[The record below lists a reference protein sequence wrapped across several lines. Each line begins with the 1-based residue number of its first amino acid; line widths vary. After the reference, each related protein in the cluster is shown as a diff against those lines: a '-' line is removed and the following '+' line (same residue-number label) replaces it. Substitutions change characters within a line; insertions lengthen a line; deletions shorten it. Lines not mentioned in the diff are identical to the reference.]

1 MKVKYPRSLKTGDTI
16 GVTAPSS
23 GAQKPLHIL
32 LSKAKE
38 NVEARGY
45 RVVTG
50 ETAWTQQ
57 KGRSASKEKRAEEL
71 MSFLLDENIT
81 AIIPPWGGSFAMEI
95 LPLMDWEKLKSAPPK
110 WLLGYSD
117 ISTFLFAYSTITG
130 NASAHGINFAELSS
144 PQWDSTSSR
153 WTDVLGCCE
162 NGEVIQH
169 SSDHYQ
175 SNWQKVYDNP
185 ATGFYF
191 DSKTEWKHL
200 SGFSEAEFSGRLLGG
215 CISTLRTLI
224 GTPFDQV
231 KDYVS
236 NYAAEEGTVWYLESV
251 GLDAINIYRSL
262 WQMKQAGW
270 FDNTNGILIGRPSS
284 YTANQEFELVDA
296 LSDIFAEDNIPVIYD
311 VDIGH
316 SPPQNILVNGAFA
329 KVNFKDSKGT
339 IRMNYN

>member
-1 MKVKYPRSLKTGDTI
+1 MKVRYPKSLKIGDTI

-23 GAQKPLHIL
+23 GAQEPLHIL

-38 NVEARGY
+38 NVEACGY

-50 ETAWTQQ
+50 ETAWTQH

-130 NASAHGINFAELSS
+130 NASAHGINFVELSS

-153 WTDVLGCCE
+153 WTDVLGCSE
-162 NGEVIQH
+162 NGEVTQY

-191 DSKTEWKHL
+191 DSNTEWKNL
-200 SGFSEAEFSGRLLGG
+200 SKLSEAEFSGRLLGG
-215 CISTLRTLI
+215 CISTLRVLI
-224 GTPFDQV
+224 GTQFDQV
-231 KDYVS
+231 NDYVS
-236 NYAAEEGTVWYLESV
+236 KYASEDGIVWYFDSV

-270 FDNTNGILIGRPSS
+270 FNNTNGILIGRLSRYS
-284 YTANQEFELVDA
+284 ANQDFGLEDA
-296 LSDIFAEDNIPVIYD
+296 LSDIFTEHHIPVIYD

-316 SPPQNILVNGAFA
+316 SPPQNILMNGAFA
-329 KVNFKDSKGT
+329 KVNFKDAKGT
-339 IRMNYN
+339 IRMIYN